1 MLSVIGTWFGGI
13 ATAAAVAVALW
24 ISHRDWRRA
33 DAERRDQEKA
43 QARLVVS
50 RVAPSASRRVEIVNN
65 SPTQPVLRVVPEYA
79 VTGRED
85 GLRGVVSPTEIV
97 PRDVLGPGEMWSV
110 PVMYLADDGSV
121 GATDDY
127 YWSQHDHDH
136 LHRRR
141 WASLEAGEQQRAREK
156 ARRAVVTVPPPLRP
170 PGAARRPPRH
180 EVGRHVVQ
188 QLHTLAVGGLQR
200 VGARSRS
207 TRAQRPGRPV
217 LAVRPRGRPERLES
231 QRRQGFLVQGTGAT
245 PDDDPPGI
253 VGSRFVSRPPG
264 PPTRWASS

>member
-1 MLSVIGTWFGGI
+1 MTGGGLTPSVGTRRRRRPG
-13 ATAAAVAVALW
+13 LW
-24 ISHRDWRRA
+24 S
-33 DAERRDQEKA
+33 
-43 QARLVVS
+43 
-50 RVAPSASRRVEIVNN
+50 PASRRVEIVNN

-200 VGARSRS
+200 VGARS
-207 TRAQRPGRPV
+207 QEPV
-217 LAVRPRGRPERLES
+217 DA
-231 QRRQGFLVQGTGAT
+231 GAT
-245 PDDDPPGI
+245 PWTTCAGCPSPWSTRTPGKPAATRLS
-253 VGSRFVSRPPG
+253 GAGDGCYPG
-264 PPTRWASS
+264 